1 MRRRQRASLP
11 SPSDPIRVG
20 VDHAACEWVFQ
31 PRPTGRT
38 KESFMKFLRFL
49 RAVAAT
55 VVLIIDSVTKAGKI
69 WAFA

>member
-1 MRRRQRASLP
+1 
-11 SPSDPIRVG
+11 
-20 VDHAACEWVFQ
+20 
-31 PRPTGRT
+31 
-38 KESFMKFLRFL
+38 MKFFRFL